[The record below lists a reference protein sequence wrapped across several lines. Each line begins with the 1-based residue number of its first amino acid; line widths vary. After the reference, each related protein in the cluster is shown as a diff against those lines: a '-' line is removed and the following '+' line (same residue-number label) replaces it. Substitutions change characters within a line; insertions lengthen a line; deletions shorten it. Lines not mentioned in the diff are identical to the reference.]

1 MDGMLQ
7 LKIAPWTRALVTR
20 MVALGPALAIVLYA
34 SSADPKFDIIQAV
47 CEGANVLQAMVLPFA
62 LVPAL
67 RFSSDP
73 ALVGELALGRCTRA
87 CAWAATAGILGSSV
101 LSERAWH
108 GSNPSNRGLAMQRP
122 SDLLVSPLSIPVHC
136 LYITLSCSFP
146 LLCAPTQLRSSMLRA
161 WKCQRYGLASPPF
174 LSPTLHCAYDSRGA
188 RSREHIC
195 EYN

>member
-47 CEGANVLQAMVLPFA
+47 CEGANVLQGVGHAAPIGPPGLSSLYTCPLPLY
-62 LVPAL
+62 LV
-67 RFSSDP
+67 
-73 ALVGELALGRCTRA
+73 
-87 CAWAATAGILGSSV
+87 
-101 LSERAWH
+101 
-108 GSNPSNRGLAMQRP
+108 
-122 SDLLVSPLSIPVHC
+122 
-136 LYITLSCSFP
+136 ITLSCSFP